1 MGDDADICGHPT
13 RDGDGPPCQ
22 NPPGENGRCYI
33 PAHNGEDEPAP
44 QGRGF
49 AIDES
54 DHEDI
59 LKAAR
64 LGASKAGCARAA
76 GVDKASLLRYLEA
89 EDHDT
94 FRTAFVQARAKGEQ
108 RLLDGALFHDENAD
122 RHMNGQH
129 ARFILSTSFDYI
141 KTERTELTGEDGG
154 AIEVD
159 SDVVTVTDAAEE

>member
-1 MGDDADICGHPT
+1 MVDDADICGHPT

-33 PAHNGEDEPAP
+33 PAHNGEDKPAP
-44 QGRGF
+44 QGRRWSL
-49 AIDES
+49 DES
-54 DHEDI
+54 DHDDI

-64 LGASKAGCARAA
+64 LGTSKAGCARAA
-76 GVDKASLLRYLEA
+76 GVDEKVLRRYLDA
-89 EDHDT
+89 HDA
-94 FRTAFVQARAKGEQ
+94 FRREFAQARAKGEQ
-108 RLLDGALFHDENAD
+108 RLLDGALFHDENSD

-159 SDVVTVTDAAEE
+159 SDVVTVTDAADE